1 MIETRLLRF
10 GLVVYA
16 AYMTFLVVT
25 WAMTYAEN
33 SQLDGVNIG
42 LVIAAV
48 NGPIIWLNGYLA
60 NKAYK

>member
-1 MIETRLLRF
+1 METRLLRF
-10 GLVVYA
+10 ALVVYA
-16 AYMTFLVVT
+16 AYMTYIVVI
-25 WAMTYAEN
+25 WAMSYAEN
-33 SQLDGVNIG
+33 STLDGVNIG